1 MDHRKKQICVA
12 KIISAHGIKGA
23 VKIKSFTENPKDFN
37 RYGELFDHDDLVINI
52 EILSSNGDIVIAKL
66 EDVGDRDKAQEF
78 VGKNLF
84 IDRSILPPPQEDE
97 FYVEDLV
104 GLDVISQDNNK
115 CGVVKYVHNFG
126 GGDIVEIHFQGDHY
140 QMVAFTKEN
149 FPEINFENKIIKTSL
164 F

>member
-1 MDHRKKQICVA
+1 MDHRKKRICVA
-12 KIISAHGIKGA
+12 KIVSAHGVKGA
-23 VKIKSFTENPKDFN
+23 VKIKSFTENPRDFKN
-37 RYGELFDHDDLVINI
+37 YGDLFDQDDLIINI
-52 EILSSNGDIVIAKL
+52 HVLSSNGDVIIAQL
-66 EDVGDRDKAQEF
+66 EDVVDRDSAQKF

-84 IDRSILPPPQEDE
+84 IDREVLPPPQEDE
-97 FYVEDLV
+97 FYIEDLV

-115 CGVVKYVHNFG
+115 CGVVKYIHNFG

-149 FPEINFENKIIKTSL
+149 FPEINFEKKNIKTSL